1 MCRAR
6 AVLLGVLTN
15 TWTHVQAGKSLNSA
29 IDESAFR
36 HAARSVKPEQYAK
49 VGEVL
54 VETLKGMAKKWTP
67 EIEKA
72 WVLVYNK
79 VAAAMARPAVEF
91 DKMVRPC
98 VVCRVCCMRVRAV
111 LCVELT

>member
-1 MCRAR
+1 
-6 AVLLGVLTN
+6 
-15 TWTHVQAGKSLNSA
+15 
-29 IDESAFR
+29 
-36 HAARSVKPEQYAK
+36 

>member
-1 MCRAR
+1 M
-6 AVLLGVLTN
+6 
-15 TWTHVQAGKSLNSA
+15 
-29 IDESAFR
+29 
-36 HAARSVKPEQYAK
+36 
-49 VGEVL
+49 L

-98 VVCRVCCMRVRAV
+98 VCMSRVLRAV
-111 LCVELT
+111 LCVALP